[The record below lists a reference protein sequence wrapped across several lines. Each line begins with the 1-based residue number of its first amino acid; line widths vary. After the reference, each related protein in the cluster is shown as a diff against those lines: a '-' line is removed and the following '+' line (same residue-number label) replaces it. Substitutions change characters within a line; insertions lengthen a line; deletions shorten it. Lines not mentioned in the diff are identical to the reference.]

1 MRVLL
6 TTPSVSYALALQA
19 ALEAEGIKAVQL
31 DEQSWAILGLAARIR
46 LAVADHDYD
55 RAIEVIRTLELRE
68 PRLETPP
75 SWSLQKRGLLVTG
88 SGLVLLLL
96 GGAVVGDSSHL
107 LQILVLGVA
116 FTVMV
121 AGITL
126 IMLAPRRDIPKP

>member
-1 MRVLL
+1 M
-6 TTPSVSYALALQA
+6 SYALALQA

-55 RAIEVIRTLELRE
+55 RAIELIRTLELRE
-68 PRLETPP
+68 PHFEIPP

-96 GGAVVGDSSHL
+96 GGAVVGDSS
-107 LQILVLGVA
+107 
-116 FTVMV
+116 
-121 AGITL
+121 
-126 IMLAPRRDIPKP
+126 P